1 MRRTSTFIGGGFTLL
16 ATPAFADVGAHH
28 GEGIGHFLTQ
38 HGLAAGLVALAVI
51 AAGTVIVLKRKG

>member
-1 MRRTSTFIGGGFTLL
+1 MRRTSTFIGGGLALL
-16 ATPAFADVGAHH
+16 ATPALADAGAHH
-28 GEGIGHFLTQ
+28 GEGLGHFLTQ